1 MWAKQSDEQEPGL
14 YGGGDGGDGGGGG
27 GGGVGGDGGGVGAAG
42 GVGAGSQR
50 MNPPIVPASL
60 EYQRS
65 DLVSMTLGRE
75 LE

>member
-1 MWAKQSDEQEPGL
+1 M

-42 GVGAGSQR
+42 GVGGAGSQR
-50 MNPPIVPASL
+50 MNPPAVSASL